1 MKKAM
6 CMFLAVLMI
15 LGLAGCGQEKQ
26 DTETEGAAEGF
37 RPALDPSVSCH
48 ISVAGSYTTL
58 RPWKLNL
65 TDSTSIIPMWSWYLR
80 RLTTITTWSEWS

>member
-15 LGLAGCGQEKQ
+15 LGLAGCSQEKQ
-26 DTETEGAAEGF
+26 DAETAEGF

>member
-37 RPALDPSVSCH
+37 RPALDLWNWCLQRS
-48 ISVAGSYTTL
+48 TT
-58 RPWKLNL
+58 
-65 TDSTSIIPMWSWYLR
+65 
-80 RLTTITTWSEWS
+80 TTT